1 MYDDSYQWVTGF
13 GWLFLTLFWVAA
25 GVMVVSIVRFIIR
38 ESLVKGKRRPR
49 PASSRNDRRGQA
61 DEMNP

>member
-1 MYDDSYQWVTGF
+1 MYDDSYQWATGF

-25 GVMVVSIVRFIIR
+25 AVMVVSNVRFNIR

-49 PASSRNDRRGQA
+49 PASSRNDRRG
-61 DEMNP
+61 